1 METILRTTRFAVGLA
16 LAGLFVLSQ
25 RSSSDAPRG
34 GSAQDARAAALVVV
48 RALERLH
55 EDCGPAQLSKRL
67 PGDLAAVTGAGTAPL
82 RGPSP
87 TDGWQRLLREN
98 AFSLEGWS
106 GPYLDALPAD
116 PWGHAYVVTTAGF
129 TDRRKRV
136 WVLSAGPNGRVETTA
151 RDTNPHGDDVG
162 LVASW

>member
-1 METILRTTRFAVGLA
+1 MQSILRFTRFAVGLA
-16 LAGLFVLSQ
+16 LAGLFVFSQ
-25 RSSSDAPRG
+25 RSDSGAPRG
-34 GSAQDARAAALVVV
+34 GSAQDARATALVVV

-55 EDCGPAQLSKRL
+55 EDCGAARLAKRL
-67 PGDLAAVTGAGTAPL
+67 PADLAALTGDGTAPL

-87 TDGWQRLLREN
+87 TDGWHRLLRGN
-98 AFSLEGWS
+98 AFALEGWS
-106 GPYLDALPAD
+106 GPYLDAFPAD
-116 PWGHAYVVTTAGF
+116 PWGHAFVVTTAGF

-136 WVLSAGPNGRVETTA
+136 WVLSAGPNGRLETTA